1 MTAVGDKR
9 QAERNR
15 RYALLLVEAKLLGIR
30 LDDSRKK
37 VRARWYDVTDLST
50 IIARKRAQK

>member
-1 MTAVGDKR
+1 MTTVGEKR

-15 RYALLLVEAKLLGIR
+15 RYAVLLVEAKLLGIR
-30 LDDSRKK
+30 LDDSWKT
-37 VRARWYDVTDLST
+37 VRATKHNLFYLAT